1 MSFVFILTLLFINT
15 AFAWPCKSVPSNKA
29 YSYCVHTPDRYDK
42 KIKWPLLVF
51 LSGSG
56 ARGSLKDASTVS
68 TYSGVGH
75 VLDQQVRG
83 KSSGAGKTIL
93 QNFITVFVVA
103 PISTVHFDPKAVAAA
118 VKAATR
124 DYSADTDRIYL
135 TGYSSS
141 SLG

>member
-1 MSFVFILTLLFINT
+1 MSFIFILTLLFIN
-15 AFAWPCKSVPSNKA
+15 AALAWPCQSVPSNKA
-29 YSYCVHTPDRYDK
+29 YSYCVQTPDRYDTLK
-42 KIKWPLLVF
+42 TKWPLLVF

-75 VLDQQVRG
+75 VLDQQMRG

-93 QNFITVFVVA
+93 QNFVAVFVVA
-103 PISTVHFDPKAVAAA
+103 PTSTVHFEPKAVAAA

-124 DYSADTDRIYL
+124 DYSADTNRIYL
-135 TGYSSS
+135 TGYSSW
-141 SLG
+141 SL